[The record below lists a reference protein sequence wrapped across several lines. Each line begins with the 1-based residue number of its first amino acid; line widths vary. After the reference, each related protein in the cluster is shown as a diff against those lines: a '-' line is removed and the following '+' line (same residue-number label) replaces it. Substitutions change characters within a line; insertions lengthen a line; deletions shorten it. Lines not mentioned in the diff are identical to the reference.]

1 MVKPA
6 TPTFQGMPIDQPVD
20 NMFCFGN
27 FSHDPALFNSILY
40 TAQAYRDAVVDGL
53 SAPSSIAGLHLALT
67 LQHLQERLHGA
78 SQNGQHKITD
88 ATLSAMTTLAMASIY
103 MGDLQAAEWHLAGLR
118 KLVEGRGGMETL
130 KQGTMLEIKARRY
143 LTFSDPGRLL
153 RPLLHLRLHPTDV
166 FQT

>member
-1 MVKPA
+1 
-6 TPTFQGMPIDQPVD
+6 MPIDQPVD